1 MVGDNEMIY
10 KLILKLLMLK
20 FIFHFI
26 FYRPYLNDRQQKE
39 DGRMLLYH
47 HFNQI
52 LQTMIDQNVLLQQ

>member
-39 DGRMLLYH
+39 DGRMLYH